1 MQVQLL
7 GFVEL
12 EQMRRS
18 GSDFVMISETAT
30 FIRARNE
37 GRDQKPKSWNPSVRG
52 EGYPT
57 LVKIK

>member
-12 EQMRRS
+12 EQKRS

-30 FIRARNE
+30 FIRVRNE

>member
-30 FIRARNE
+30 FTRARNV
-37 GRDQKPKSWNPSVRG
+37 GRDKK
-52 EGYPT
+52 T
-57 LVKIK
+57 